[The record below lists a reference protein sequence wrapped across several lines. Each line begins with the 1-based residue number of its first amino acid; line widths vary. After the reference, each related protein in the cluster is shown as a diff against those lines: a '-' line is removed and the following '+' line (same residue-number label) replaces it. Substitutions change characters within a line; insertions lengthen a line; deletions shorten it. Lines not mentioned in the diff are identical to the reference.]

1 MITCE
6 NCPDSSCC
14 KDVTV
19 EIDEPDTVEDWDEI
33 RWMVSHKNV
42 AVYKDND
49 EDWVVE
55 FKTPCEKL
63 GEDGKCTV
71 YHKRPGICQTHA
83 LDNCVYNGEGDV
95 HILRFDTV
103 EQVEEYIKKNALAD
117 MKKEAKDNLDEIEK
131 WKLE

>member
-14 KDVTV
+14 RDVTT
-19 EIDEPDTVEDWDEI
+19 EIDDPETLEDWDEI

-49 EDWVVE
+49 DDWVVE

-63 GEDGKCTV
+63 NEKGGCTV
-71 YHKRPGICQTHA
+71 YHKRPGICQEHA
-83 LDNCVYNGEGDV
+83 LDTCVYNGEGDTYKV
-95 HILRFDTV
+95 RFDTV
-103 EQVEEYIKKNALAD
+103 EQVEDYIKKNALAK
-117 MKKEAKDNLDEIEK
+117 MKAEAKTNLDELEK